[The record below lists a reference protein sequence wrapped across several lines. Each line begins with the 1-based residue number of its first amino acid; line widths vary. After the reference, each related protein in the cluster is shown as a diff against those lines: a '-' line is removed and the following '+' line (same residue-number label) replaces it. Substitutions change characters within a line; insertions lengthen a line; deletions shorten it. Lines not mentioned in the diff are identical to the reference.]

1 MSSSGKMPKAHII
14 HLDTVGSTSSYMTS
28 LGADAAH
35 GTAVMAR
42 EQTAG
47 RGQRGNSWEAEPGK
61 NITLSLMLRPE
72 GLPPARQFIISQA
85 VSLAIVG
92 MLDRYVDG
100 VSIKWP
106 NDIYVGDR
114 KICGILIEN
123 AITGSAITRCVVGIG
138 LNVNQTIFLSD
149 APNPVS
155 LRQLVPDTEFDIDTL
170 ADDMLSAILH
180 RVDEALAGDGIA
192 IAEKYFARL
201 WRREG
206 WHRFHDNLR
215 DIDIEARIGSVAHA
229 GPITLIDRADG
240 IAREYAF
247 KEVSFT
253 LANRS
258 I

>member
-1 MSSSGKMPKAHII
+1 MSETQII
-14 HLDTVGSTSSYMTS
+14 HLDTVGSTSSYMAT
-28 LGADAAH
+28 LGEDAAH

-72 GLPPARQFIISQA
+72 GLHPARQFVISQA
-85 VSLAIVG
+85 VSLAIVE
-92 MLDRYVDG
+92 MLDRYVER

-106 NDIYVGDR
+106 NDIYVRDR

-123 AITGSAITRCVVGIG
+123 AISGSSITRCIVGIG
-138 LNVNQTIFLSD
+138 LNVNQTRFLSD

-155 LRQLVPDTEFDIDTL
+155 LRQLLPDTEFD
-170 ADDMLSAILH
+170 
-180 RVDEALAGDGIA
+180 VEALAATMVEEIVRRVDRTLAEDGA
-192 IAEKYFARL
+192 SVAEAYFARL

-206 WHRFHDNLR
+206 WHPYHDNLR
-215 DIDIEARIGSVAHA
+215 DIDIVARIDSVAPA
-229 GPITLIDRADG
+229 GPLTLTDRADG

-247 KEVSFT
+247 KEVSFK
-253 LANRS
+253 LDDRKL
-258 I
+258 